1 MFGKLGFD
9 KTLIKHT
16 HFGAYSPEYQKR
28 RAAALGR
35 GFVLVRNP
43 AMRRGLVHVVKA
55 GTFGE
60 LARLLLRG
68 RVVKTLCER
77 ATVTAS
83 WEMVPRQPNG
93 GYLISCNNCRGAL
106 SHYRSD

>member
-1 MFGKLGFD
+1 M
-9 KTLIKHT
+9 IKDT
-16 HFGAYSPEYQKR
+16 QFGAYSPEYQRR

-35 GFVLVRNP
+35 GFLLVQNP

-55 GTFGE
+55 ETFGE

-68 RVVKTLCER
+68 REVKTLCER
-77 ATVTAS
+77 GTVTAS
-83 WEMVPRQPNG
+83 WAMVPRQPDG

-106 SHYRSD
+106 SHYRSA